1 MKKEKCVA
9 IICRYLEDL
18 EWTKQL
24 KIPMYIANKGDS
36 IDFPNHDVKAIM
48 RKYENVGRESESFL
62 RFIIENYNDLPQRM
76 VFLQGDPDSHFR
88 GLHQFLT
95 KPNKN
100 EICFLADFNPV
111 CDAIGRPHHFEELPL
126 KEILRELQMDYSMDS
141 FHFAAGA
148 QYLVPRKYI
157 LNKSLK
163 WWKNAYEVHKNNKT
177 APWSF
182 ERLWPLI
189 WKHEE
194 RL

>member
-126 KEILRELQMDYSMDS
+126 KEILRELKMDYSMDS

-157 LNKSLK
+157 LNKTLE